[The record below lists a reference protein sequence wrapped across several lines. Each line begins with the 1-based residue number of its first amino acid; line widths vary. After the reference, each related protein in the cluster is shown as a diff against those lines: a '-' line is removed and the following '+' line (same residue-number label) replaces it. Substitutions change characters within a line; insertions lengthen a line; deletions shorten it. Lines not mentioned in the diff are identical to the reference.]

1 MSEKNTD
8 SRIVGDGRLHGTDG
22 PMIVSTIHD
31 PNPVAEATV
40 KAATLFGFREI
51 DINGIHF

>member
-40 KAATLFGFREI
+40 KAAKLFGFREI